1 MACVAVVISPLIKRT
16 SALSTFLQISSLQQ
30 EGCSW
35 SPHPARPDGSIVYPK
50 HTLAMTNKVGPQIKS
65 SLRRPSN
72 RNGLFLAAALLTLTF
87 SGKAATALDEGA
99 VPEVDQQTILRT
111 TPTPFGGGS
120 GIKAKEEAATDVGL
134 GSPLSLTRRSSRL
147 SLADRLVPSRLYLP
161 GRMVLG
167 KVAEFTIKGKPGSSV
182 AIAMADRNTGAKPI
196 NGNPI
201 RLGPDRKVVAIG
213 KIPESGVLTLTVET
227 PVQGDLI
234 GQFLYFEAALWT
246 KEDMSDAQIAST
258 VTSETEGAPGN
269 GVVIA
274 QEVTHKRGIHI
285 VPDAAV
291 PLTQRSQ
298 GLGINSSP

>member
-1 MACVAVVISPLIKRT
+1 
-16 SALSTFLQISSLQQ
+16 
-30 EGCSW
+30 
-35 SPHPARPDGSIVYPK
+35 
-50 HTLAMTNKVGPQIKS
+50 MTNKVGPQIKS

-72 RNGLFLAAALLTLTF
+72 QNGLFLGAVTIALTC
-87 SGKAATALDEGA
+87 SGAFALDEGA
-99 VPEVDQQTILRT
+99 VPEVDLQTILRT
-111 TPTPFGGGS
+111 TPTPFGGGQNPANSPQKPSTSDSSVINLKDTTLSAPMS
-120 GIKAKEEAATDVGL
+120 GALPMAKDAQGVKPISL
-134 GSPLSLTRRSSRL
+134 GASDTGSALALPRRPSRL

-167 KVAEFTIKGKPGSSV
+167 KLAEFTIKGKPGSFV
-182 AIAMADRNTGAKPI
+182 AIAMADRNSGAKPI
-196 NGNPI
+196 NGISI

-213 KIPESGVLTLTVET
+213 KIPESGVVTLTVET
-227 PVQGDLI
+227 PIQGDLI

-246 KEDMSDAQIAST
+246 KDDMSDVQIAST
-258 VTSETEGAPGN
+258 VTSETEGAAGN

-291 PLTQRSQ
+291 PLTQRA